1 MKPHKPS
8 LRSLILSCL
17 HISLKINLSKLLV
30 DGLSKF
36 KLGVVRSIN
45 SQVEFEA
52 LESAGD
58 SEHGRVSPG
67 HLVGR
72 PAWVQKRASAHKGEA
87 TSFAR
92 PKEPK
97 TKLGAFLPNQETLS
111 KQSSCISNECLRFW

>member
-1 MKPHKPS
+1 MKRHKPS
-8 LRSLILSCL
+8 LRSLILSCV

-52 LESAGD
+52 LECAED

-72 PAWVQKRASAHKGEA
+72 PAWVHKRASAHI
-87 TSFAR
+87 R
-92 PKEPK
+92 
-97 TKLGAFLPNQETLS
+97 
-111 KQSSCISNECLRFW
+111 